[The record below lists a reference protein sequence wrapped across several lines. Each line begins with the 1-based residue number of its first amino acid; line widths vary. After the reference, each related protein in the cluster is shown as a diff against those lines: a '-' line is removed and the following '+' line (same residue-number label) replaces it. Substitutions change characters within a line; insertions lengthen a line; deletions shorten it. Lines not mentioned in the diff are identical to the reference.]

1 MSLVVFLRQDAVSFR
16 LDVPELHPFPH
27 AGGAQSYEGG
37 FWEEARVGSCRI
49 RLPTWTTAAA
59 AAKSLESC
67 LTLHDPMDCSPP
79 GSMGFSRQEY
89 WSGLPLPSPWN
100 QLRRFKNYPVQAFL

>member
-89 WSGLPLPSPWN
+89 WSGVPLPSPQPPPN
-100 QLRRFKNYPVQAFL
+100 RHQLAPAT